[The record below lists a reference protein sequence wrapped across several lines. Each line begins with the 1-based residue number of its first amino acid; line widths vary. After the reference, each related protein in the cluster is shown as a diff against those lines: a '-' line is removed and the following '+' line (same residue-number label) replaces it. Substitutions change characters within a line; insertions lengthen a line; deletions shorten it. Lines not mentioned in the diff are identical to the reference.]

1 MMLEVLG
8 VSVSYGSREVL
19 KDVSFE
25 VKENEVLGVI
35 GPNGAGKTTLLKCI
49 DGIIKPKKGKIMV
62 DGEENRDVAKRIGY
76 VPQISDSI
84 PSVLVFDA
92 VLMGRKPYMSWK
104 PGYRD
109 IERTWEVIDMLD
121 IDAMRRL
128 VELSGG
134 ERQKVIIARALA
146 QEPEILLLDEPT
158 SNLDIKH
165 QVEIMDLLKKQKRK
179 TIIAMHD
186 LNMAVRYCDRLLMLN
201 KGRVYSFGG
210 REILSK
216 ESIREVYGINAK
228 IKEDEDGTWI
238 IPGIP

>member
-1 MMLEVLG
+1 MLEVRG
-8 VSVSYGSREVL
+8 VSVSYGSREAL

-25 VKENEVLGVI
+25 VRENEVLGVI

-49 DGIIKPKKGKIMV
+49 DGIIKPKKGKILV
-62 DGEENRDVAKRIGY
+62 DGEENREIAKRISY
-76 VPQISDSI
+76 VPQISESV

-92 VLMGRKPYMSWK
+92 VLMGRKPYMSWR
-104 PGYRD
+104 PSYND
-109 IERTWEVIDMLD
+109 IERTWEVIDMLG

-128 VELSGG
+128 AELSGG

-165 QVEIMDLLKKQKRK
+165 QVEIMDLLKKQERK

-201 KGRVYSFGG
+201 KGRVYSCGG
-210 REILSK
+210 KEILSE

-228 IKEDEDGTWI
+228 IKKDEDGIWI